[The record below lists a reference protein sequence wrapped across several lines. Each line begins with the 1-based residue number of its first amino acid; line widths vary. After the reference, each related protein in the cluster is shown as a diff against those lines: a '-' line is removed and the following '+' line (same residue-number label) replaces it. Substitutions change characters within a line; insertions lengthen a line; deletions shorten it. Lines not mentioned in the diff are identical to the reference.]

1 MIRKTLKKACA
12 LLLCAAMAAPMSI
25 PGTAQAAAPTMDGH
39 GLSGAWYKAKEGSDR
54 DDITRF
60 TFEEDRYLGS
70 IKTGNLNGENLRSTI
85 ADLIGSGD
93 DSQFVLASFT
103 GELEVSKEEAYTFYM
118 TGDDGFRLYI
128 DDELVIDFW
137 YQKWELEQQ
146 SEPITLTEGRHDIR
160 VEYLQ
165 GWGGAWIKM
174 EWESASIS
182 REIVPESVLYL
193 TKESYYQD
201 AKNALVTE
209 IEKCQAALSTIQGS
223 QESVRAL
230 EEEIAVAIE
239 VRDRDYSDN
248 EDVEEIIRLMN
259 EAVQRLSEAKTAV
272 YLSTGVQ
279 EAGYYTQYTNPLYQ
293 GQDPFVTQKDG
304 FYYLVASSND
314 DSECKIYVSK
324 SQTLT
329 DQGEKKLVMDM
340 TGKQRR
346 IFAPELFYL
355 NDEDGGH
362 WYIYYC
368 ADVLNYEKDYPETA
382 AKYTRGD
389 EAHIACCLRSKTD
402 DPMGEYEDLGP
413 LYCGED
419 GVILG
424 ANDFTVMEY
433 DGSLFA
439 IWGTLGSNQ
448 PVGPAIVEMDTPGSI
463 TKDRDMLP
471 IGGGEGPRALKNADG
486 DLFIT
491 MSEGGYSTDG
501 YRLSVLCFTGEG
513 KDQLLDESKWYA
525 KRDVFTSTTSVS
537 GPARASF
544 VKSAD
549 GTEDW
554 MVYHSRVYKEV
565 SDNWWRQINIKKFD
579 WAEDGTPDFGTP
591 ASTNQKFDLPS
602 GDPGQGDQYEAE
614 NAILEGGAAVRN
626 DNSNYY
632 GSGYVKVPNTKGAS
646 VSFVVDA
653 KEAGDY
659 ILGLRYAYGVQKD
672 GETTNRPSSQLPSR
686 AVLNV
691 SVNGEKVDTIQMDK
705 NSYTWNEWFTGS
717 KRLTLNEGANLITYS
732 VDADCT
738 GNVHLDSLTMHLAD
752 VPYTQADIRPQSVR
766 LEKDYAILKEGEGAQ
781 IQAGVVPE
789 NAGNQKLTYQSE
801 SEEVATVDEGGKVT
815 AVKEGKTVVTV
826 SAVGNKEA
834 VAQFTVF
841 VTKKAT
847 VGPENP
853 SNPDTPTTPD
863 KTVIRPA
870 YVELSAKEAALTP
883 GKSKALNPKV
893 YPAYAEDTSV
903 SFQSSDPKVA
913 TVDAKGN
920 VTAKASGTAVI
931 TATAN
936 GDKTV
941 VQTCKITVTPAKVAG
956 LKVSRVKKT
965 GAVKLRWKKLSQVD
979 GYQIFR
985 SEKKNGTYKRI
996 KTVKTASFTDKKAK
1010 KGKTYYYKVRAYK
1023 KVQGKNITGNASGV
1037 KKAKK

>member
-1 MIRKTLKKACA
+1 
-12 LLLCAAMAAPMSI
+12 
-25 PGTAQAAAPTMDGH
+25 
-39 GLSGAWYKAKEGSDR
+39 
-54 DDITRF
+54 
-60 TFEEDRYLGS
+60 
-70 IKTGNLNGENLRSTI
+70 
-85 ADLIGSGD
+85 
-93 DSQFVLASFT
+93 
-103 GELEVSKEEAYTFYM
+103 
-118 TGDDGFRLYI
+118 
-128 DDELVIDFW
+128 
-137 YQKWELEQQ
+137 
-146 SEPITLTEGRHDIR
+146 
-160 VEYLQ
+160 
-165 GWGGAWIKM
+165 
-174 EWESASIS
+174 
-182 REIVPESVLYL
+182 
-193 TKESYYQD
+193 
-201 AKNALVTE
+201 
-209 IEKCQAALSTIQGS
+209 
-223 QESVRAL
+223 
-230 EEEIAVAIE
+230 
-239 VRDRDYSDN
+239 
-248 EDVEEIIRLMN
+248 
-259 EAVQRLSEAKTAV
+259 
-272 YLSTGVQ
+272 
-279 EAGYYTQYTNPLYQ
+279 
-293 GQDPFVTQKDG
+293 
-304 FYYLVASSND
+304 
-314 DSECKIYVSK
+314 
-324 SQTLT
+324 
-329 DQGEKKLVMDM
+329 
-340 TGKQRR
+340 
-346 IFAPELFYL
+346 
-355 NDEDGGH
+355 
-362 WYIYYC
+362 
-368 ADVLNYEKDYPETA
+368 
-382 AKYTRGD
+382 
-389 EAHIACCLRSKTD
+389 
-402 DPMGEYEDLGP
+402 
-413 LYCGED
+413 
-419 GVILG
+419 
-424 ANDFTVMEY
+424 
-433 DGSLFA
+433 
-439 IWGTLGSNQ
+439 
-448 PVGPAIVEMDTPGSI
+448 
-463 TKDRDMLP
+463 
-471 IGGGEGPRALKNADG
+471 
-486 DLFIT
+486 
-491 MSEGGYSTDG
+491 
-501 YRLSVLCFTGEG
+501 
-513 KDQLLDESKWYA
+513 
-525 KRDVFTSTTSVS
+525 
-537 GPARASF
+537 
-544 VKSAD
+544 
-549 GTEDW
+549 
-554 MVYHSRVYKEV
+554 
-565 SDNWWRQINIKKFD
+565 
-579 WAEDGTPDFGTP
+579 
-591 ASTNQKFDLPS
+591 
-602 GDPGQGDQYEAE
+602 
-614 NAILEGGAAVRN
+614 
-626 DNSNYY
+626 
-632 GSGYVKVPNTKGAS
+632 
-646 VSFVVDA
+646 
-653 KEAGDY
+653 
-659 ILGLRYAYGVQKD
+659 
-672 GETTNRPSSQLPSR
+672 
-686 AVLNV
+686 
-691 SVNGEKVDTIQMDK
+691 MDK